1 MERERREVVVVI
13 PVFRPHTN
21 NHTRSLTT
29 SCPALDLLT
38 VFQLHAYR
46 LMHPLTPTHCSSFH
60 LTNIAWS
67 HFTVLVLQGTTDFI
81 LCREGHCQFISK
93 EDVKLLE
100 LDEKK
105 EKKKV
110 EESCSSKPPPV
121 VQTEKEKESPP
132 PPATPLEVATIA
144 VTEDDA
150 SPGRGE
156 GQGAVPDD
164 PLPDILIKPQPDLKS
179 FKVRSLVL
187 AVSS

>member
-1 MERERREVVVVI
+1 MN
-13 PVFRPHTN
+13 P
-21 NHTRSLTT
+21 
-29 SCPALDLLT
+29 
-38 VFQLHAYR
+38 
-46 LMHPLTPTHCSSFH
+46 PT
-60 LTNIAWS
+60 
-67 HFTVLVLQGTTDFI
+67 Q
-81 LCREGHCQFISK
+81 

-110 EESCSSKPPPV
+110 EESCSAKPPPA

-144 VTEDDA
+144 VTEDDV

-179 FKVRSLVL
+179 FKVRSPVI
-187 AVSS
+187 AVSSRQ